1 MFDTHAIFVM
11 KWPPQ
16 QPKDPIIL
24 TPIQQYP
31 FQQICADYFE
41 MSGYY
46 YLSIVDRF
54 SRWLNMYH
62 YPPRKT
68 IADTL
73 ISTSRAVFVMF
84 VMLCLSVQGIMCC
97 DGGTPFMST
106 AFQNF
111 LTKWGVTLDCHLLNS
126 HNQTAEQ
133 NWV

>member
-41 MSGYY
+41 MSGHY

-111 LTKWGVTLDCHLLNS
+111 LTIWGVTLDCHLLNS